1 MNFSN
6 QGEITSLWSKRQVRG
21 NHDCGTPTA
30 MTSPPPLSLTQAAY
44 TAHEPDDVV
53 RHMLAGDSAAMQQV
67 RAMIRTVAPSGASV
81 LISGPTGS
89 GKELVARAIHA
100 ASERRDGPFIAI
112 NCGAIPAEL
121 IESELFGHERGA
133 FTGALERRIG
143 RFEAAA
149 GGTLLLDEI
158 GDMPG
163 AAQVRLLRVLEE
175 RRFARVG
182 GTQEMRFSGRI
193 IAASHCDIPRL
204 IDDGRFRADLWY
216 RLAVAIITLPP
227 LRERR
232 EDIAAL
238 VSALS
243 QGIDQ
248 PARLDGA
255 SLTLLARHD
264 WPGNVRELRSVL
276 VRAALF
282 HPPGLGPV
290 DVRQLPALIHPTGTA
305 PTHPSV
311 DDDED
316 LRALLCAVER
326 RQMSDALKRAGGIV
340 ADAARLTGLNRTTF
354 VEKMRRH
361 GLTRDEAIGRNQQT
375 THRTETHI
383 RV

>member
-1 MNFSN
+1 
-6 QGEITSLWSKRQVRG
+6 
-21 NHDCGTPTA
+21 
-30 MTSPPPLSLTQAAY
+30 MTNPPPLSLTQAAY
-44 TAHEPDDVV
+44 TGHEPDDAV
-53 RHMLAGDSAAMQQV
+53 RHMLAGNSAAMRQV
-67 RAMIRTVAPSGASV
+67 RAMIRTVAPSSASV

-100 ASERRDGPFIAI
+100 ASQRGNGPFIAI

-158 GDMPG
+158 GDMPA

-175 RRFARVG
+175 SCFNRIG
-182 GTQEMRFSGRI
+182 GTQELRFTGRV
-193 IAASHCDIPRL
+193 IAASHCDLPRL
-204 IDDGRFRADLWY
+204 IAEGRFRADLWY
-216 RLAVAIITLPP
+216 RLAVAIIDLPS
-227 LRERR
+227 LKDRR
-232 EDIAAL
+232 EDIPAL
-238 VSALS
+238 VSSLS
-243 QGIDQ
+243 HGIDQ
-248 PARLDGA
+248 PARFDDA
-255 SLTLLARHD
+255 SLTLLAQHD

-290 DVRQLPALIHPTGTA
+290 DVRQLPALIQPAGA
-305 PTHPSV
+305 ASASSV
-311 DDDED
+311 GDDDED
-316 LRALLCAVER
+316 LRALLSAVER

-340 ADAARLTGLNRTTF
+340 ADAARLTGINRTTF

-361 GLTRDEAIGRNQQT
+361 GLTRDEAIGRRLET
-375 THRTETHI
+375 IHRTQAPVGVSALNPQEITTLPPWQPAT
-383 RV
+383 R